1 MITIVDYGMGN
12 LRSVEKAIASFGTKV
27 IISKDPD
34 QISNADKLIL
44 PGVGAFGDGMINIR
58 SYGIEQAIK
67 DFVKTGK
74 LMLGICLGMQ
84 MLFEECDENPGVQGL
99 GLIKGGVK
107 GFKQAGI
114 KSQGLKVPHIGWN
127 SVEQVKYSF
136 IFEGIKD
143 KSYFYFV
150 HSYYP
155 APLEDV
161 TIGNTG
167 YGIAFTSV
175 VQRDNVIA
183 TQFHPEKSQQN
194 GLSMLSNFIKFRG

>member
-12 LRSVEKAIASFGTKV
+12 LRSVEKAIASFGEKV

-44 PGVGAFGDGMINIR
+44 PGVGAFGDGMTNIR

-84 MLFEECDENPGVQGL
+84 MLFEECDESPGVQGL

-107 GFKQAGI
+107 GFKEAGI

-136 IFEGIKD
+136 IFDGIKD

-167 YGIAFTSV
+167 YGITFTSV

>member
-12 LRSVEKAIASFGTKV
+12 LRSVEKAVVSFGAKAM
-27 IISKDPD
+27 ISKDPD
-34 QISNADKLIL
+34 EILHADKLIL
-44 PGVGAFGDGMINIR
+44 PGVGAFGDGMSNIR
-58 SYGIEQAIK
+58 NYGIEQAIK

-84 MLFEECDENPGVQGL
+84 MLFEEDDENPGVKGL
-99 GLIKGGVK
+99 GLIKGKVK
-107 GFKQAGI
+107 GFGLSGI

-127 SVEQVKYSF
+127 IVEQVKYSF

-155 APLEDV
+155 VPLEDV
-161 TIGNTG
+161 TIGSTD
-167 YGIAFTSV
+167 YGMAFTSV
-175 VQRDNVIA
+175 VQKDNVIA
-183 TQFHPEKSQQN
+183 TQFHPEKSQKI
-194 GLSMLSNFIKFRG
+194 GLNMLSNFMNFRG